1 MRVQECGNVYVCV
14 PSSAEVSLLMFVH
27 SQGVPSSADLIHP

>member
-1 MRVQECGNVYVCV
+1 MCMFVYSLGV